1 MEKLVA
7 GDKCVICKELKPVVV
22 SFKRA
27 NIEWKKKYKKYL
39 GQNALVLSLFG
50 NDTVML
56 KMENREVYKF
66 PKDSIKRSEAN
77 RDEYSTDHE
86 TRGHS
91 KMKKTPNVQF
101 DVFGDEFNS
110 STSSEEVQKQEIFD
124 DQRFKYHGETY
135 RKQDTPV
142 TIEYAE
148 LHEVLV
154 ALNLQ
159 MYYGDLVREG
169 FESMEYLK
177 HVQFNDLIATGL
189 KRGHAR
195 RLFQAMN
202 EYRSNPC
209 YNFRA
214 YPQKRRSSRSSL
226 ISPTSSSSS
235 WRSSSI
241 SRFSIPEYDP
251 YVPVDTENPSVV
263 DNLLMNNSFGA
274 QQLSSEVESSRTR
287 RWSNSSSLLSES
299 HSNGNSNEG
308 GYMII
313 PFVQRPLGF
322 GIMTPIS
329 IGSMVSSITDGRLK
343 KKGLC
348 LGLPLLWIN
357 DTNVSKCNIEETANI
372 LSYVELPFTVT
383 FGLKPNFEAVMMMK
397 NSKSYPCAVGNI
409 STRTRKVTASYNGS
423 PFKLNNIEKISNY
436 NRLKHM
442 SQIEKEIPQ
451 RSSTQNLYKLP
462 TPRQFSPKVVSNS
475 ATYVNRLNGVYT
487 KSPKAVS
494 RFAVKQ
500 LPCDG
505 NKQPSGVQMGN
516 LPVERYLSN
525 SMKKKTTTILRMRN
539 GITCLGQTSR
549 VV

>member
-66 PKDSIKRSEAN
+66 PKDSIKRLEAN
-77 RDEYSTDHE
+77 KDEYSTDHE

-91 KMKKTPNVQF
+91 KMKMTPNVQF
-101 DVFGDEFNS
+101 NIDGDEFNS
-110 STSSEEVQKQEIFD
+110 STSSEEVLKQEIFD
-124 DQRFKYHGETY
+124 DQRCKDHGETH
-135 RKQDTPV
+135 RKQKTPV
-142 TIEYAE
+142 AIEYAE
-148 LHEVLV
+148 LHEVLE

-169 FESMEYLK
+169 FESLEYLK
-177 HVQFNDLIATGL
+177 HVQFTDLIAIGL

-195 RLFQAMN
+195 RLLRAIN

-214 YPQKRRSSRSSL
+214 YPQKRRSFRSSL
-226 ISPTSSSSS
+226 ASPRSTSSWQSSTL
-235 WRSSSI
+235 
-241 SRFSIPEYDP
+241 SRLSIPEYEP
-251 YVPVDTENPSVV
+251 YVPVDTENTSMI
-263 DNLLMNNSFGA
+263 DNLSMNNSFSF
-274 QQLSSEVESSRTR
+274 QQLSSEVESARTR
-287 RWSNSSSLLSES
+287 RSSSSSSFFSES
-299 HSNGNSNEG
+299 HSNGISNEG

-313 PFVQRPLGF
+313 PFAQRPLGF
-322 GIMTPIS
+322 GIMSPIS

-343 KKGLC
+343 LKGLC
-348 LGLPLLWIN
+348 PGLPLLWIN
-357 DTNVSKCNIEETANI
+357 DSNVSKCNIEETANI
-372 LSYVELPFTVT
+372 LSCVELPFTVT

-397 NSKSYPCAVGNI
+397 NSESNPFAVQII
-409 STRTRKVTASYNGS
+409 SSRPRKVTPTYNGS
-423 PFKLNNIEKISNY
+423 PFKLSNIEKISNY
-436 NRLKHM
+436 NRIKHRRE
-442 SQIEKEIPQ
+442 IKKEIPQ
-451 RSSTQNLYKLP
+451 RSSTQNLYKVP
-462 TPRQFSPKVVSNS
+462 TPRQFSHKVVRNNS
-475 ATYVNRLNGVYT
+475 TYVNRLDEIYK
-487 KSPKAVS
+487 KSPKTFCG
-494 RFAVKQ
+494 FAVKQ

-505 NKQPSGVQMGN
+505 NKQLSRAKNGN

-525 SMKKKTTTILRMRN
+525 SMQKKTTTILRERN
-539 GITCLGQTSR
+539 GITCIGHTSR